1 MDNLEVLQCREQL
14 MIDVECIVESYESSA
29 MTTTQLITH
38 LCDAVCTNFPV
49 QAVKPS
55 K

>member
-1 MDNLEVLQCREQL
+1 MNNLEMLQCREQL
-14 MIDVECIVESYESSA
+14 MIDIECIVESYESTE

-38 LCDAVCTNFPV
+38 LCDAVCINFPV
-49 QAVKPS
+49 QAAKPS